1 MVGKIA
7 KKFLVQI
14 HSMKKFALIA
24 LGLLSLNIQA
34 QFVHPGMLNNKA
46 DFQFVKTKIKS
57 GEEPWKSAWE
67 ELQKSPEAQ
76 LSWKPQPVKVIVVG
90 FYSKPD
96 IGGTAFRKDGDA
108 AYTSALQYS
117 ITGDKVYAQ
126 KAIEI
131 INAWSYS
138 LDSVTDGN
146 KKLLVGMVGIK
157 FLNAAELIKYS
168 YKGWEKT
175 DQQAFEKMIMN
186 IWFPLL
192 KDFMPGYNG
201 NWDAAIAQ
209 TLICIGI
216 FMDRQDIFDL
226 AYNQILKGES
236 NGAIDNY
243 FNDWGQCQESG
254 RDQGHTQMGLGFI
267 NTVCEIAWKQG
278 RDLYAA
284 YDNRL
289 ALGYEYT
296 AKYLLGEDVKYVKYK
311 TFQGKE
317 VFGDSISAVGRGKF
331 SPIYER
337 AYHHYHDR
345 MKMDLPYT
353 KMALD
358 KTRPEG
364 ANAGFMSWATLLT
377 AGLPV
382 K

>member
-1 MVGKIA
+1 MKITI
-7 KKFLVQI
+7 KL
-14 HSMKKFALIA
+14 LI
-24 LGLLSLNIQA
+24 LCLFSVHVQA
-34 QFVHPGMLNNKA
+34 QFIHPGMLNNKA

-76 LSWKPQPVKVIVVG
+76 LSWIPQPVKVIIVG

-96 IGGTAFRKDGDA
+96 VGGTAFRKDGDA
-108 AYTSALQYS
+108 AYTSALQYV
-117 ITGDKVYAQ
+117 ITGNKVYAE

-157 FLNAAELIKYS
+157 FLNAAELIRHT
-168 YKGWEKT
+168 YKDWEKK
-175 DQQAFEKMIMN
+175 DQLAFEKMVMN

-209 TLICIGI
+209 TMICIGI

-226 AYNQILKGES
+226 AYNQILKGKS
-236 NGAIDNY
+236 NGAINNY
-243 FNDWGQCQESG
+243 FNEWGQCQESG

-296 AKYLLGEDVKYVKYK
+296 AKYQLGEDVKYVKYK

-317 VFGDSISAVGRGKF
+317 VFGDSISAIGRGKF

-353 KMALD
+353 KRALD

-364 ANAGFMSWATLLT
+364 ANAGYMSWATLLT
-377 AGLPV
+377 AGFPV